1 MKINFRK
8 VNFSDVD
15 EILNLFYKVF
25 EIKLSKKYYL
35 SRYYNFKTI
44 NCFVVTI
51 ENKIVGHVG
60 FIKNKI
66 NLSDNLSYYVFSRHT
81 SMIAKKYRRL
91 GMYRDLCN
99 FSYNLLKQNNVLGVV
114 TFPNKE
120 NLLAINPK
128 YQNINLNNK
137 ILYFYKSKNK
147 LNRSYNKKLNLF
159 ILYKLIKRQKND
171 YFFVKNINYY
181 KKNYL
186 NLSLNKFYYF
196 SANNLFLIYN
206 IKKYKNKSYV
216 NILESPALNIN
227 SMILF
232 KNFFEHFG
240 NKYIINIWIDK
251 ILKNKKIIKDLNL
264 KKTNDSFVINLIPFK
279 KKLIKFIDN
288 KNFSMG
294 DTDVF
299 HVIN

>member
-1 MKINFRK
+1 MKVSFRK
-8 VNFSDVD
+8 VYFSDVD
-15 EILNLFYKVF
+15 EILNLFYKFF

-35 SRYYNFKTI
+35 SRYCNFKTI
-44 NCFVVTI
+44 NCYVAVL

-66 NLSDNLSYYVFSRHT
+66 NLSSNFNYYVFSRHT
-81 SMIAKKYRRL
+81 SMIAKKHRRL
-91 GMYRDLCN
+91 GIYKDLCN
-99 FSYNLLKQNNVLGVV
+99 FSYNLLKQKNVLGVV
-114 TFPNKE
+114 TFPNKD
-120 NLLAINPK
+120 NLLAVNQK
-128 YQNINLNNK
+128 YQSINLNNK

-147 LNRSYNKKLNLF
+147 LNRSYNKKLNLC
-159 ILYKLIKRQKND
+159 ILKKLIKLQKND
-171 YFFVKNINYY
+171 YFFVKKINYY

-196 SANNLFLIYN
+196 SVNNLFLINN
-206 IKKYKNKSYV
+206 IKKYKKKYYV
-216 NILESPALNIN
+216 NILESPTLNIN

-232 KNFFEHFG
+232 KKFFEYFG

-251 ILKNKKIIKDLNL
+251 ILKNKKYIKNLNL
-264 KKTNDSFVINLIPFK
+264 KKTNNTFVINLIPFK